1 MKMIIKPVTE
11 LTEGQLNWAVGS
23 LERRQIVPPYTKNQ
37 EVSGELIDRELI
49 TTEFGGSY
57 WTARI
62 FHQHPASGVSRLDA
76 ALRTY
81 VRSRLGETL
90 HVPENI

>member
-1 MKMIIKPVTE
+1 MHMIVKPLKE

-37 EVSGELIDRELI
+37 EVTGELIDRELI

-62 FHQHPASGVSRLDA
+62 FHQHQASGANRLDA
-76 ALRTY
+76 ALRSY
-81 VRSRLGETL
+81 VHSRLGDTV